1 MRIKEENPMARLN
14 ITIPDALYERLEQ
27 LRDRINLSKVCA
39 NALEKEVAM
48 LERQPNITDPRI
60 AHLVKRL
67 QGTKERWYQRGHEDG
82 FQWAVETAT
91 REELWWVAT
100 TLEERDGPQLVQLFR
115 QHQMITTPPS
125 FLPPT
130 PPMPPTPGQSY
141 MVTQPAPP
149 EFAAHSGLPHPP
161 RSTRERPVVQVH
173 FDPHGFQGAFPASFN
188 PVERLQY
195 WEKQEL
201 QEQGEGPTTRVA
213 VDEASYLEGWRDSVK
228 EIWQA
233 ISPAL

>member
-1 MRIKEENPMARLN
+1 MARLN

-27 LRDRINLSKVCA
+27 IRDRINLSKVCA

-60 AHLVKRL
+60 AQLLKRL

-82 FQWAVETAT
+82 IQWAVEMAT
-91 REELWWVAT
+91 REELWMVAT
-100 TLEERDGPQLVQLFR
+100 TLEERDGPQLVQMFR
-115 QHQMITTPPS
+115 KHQMITTTSS
-125 FLPPT
+125 FLPPK
-130 PPMPPTPGQSY
+130 PPMPPMPGQSY
-141 MVTQPAPP
+141 MVTQSAPP
-149 EFAAHSGLPHPP
+149 EFGAHLLPPHLSQPTHEPSGPHIRFDPRGLP
-161 RSTRERPVVQVH
+161 
-173 FDPHGFQGAFPASFN
+173 GAFPASFH

-201 QEQGEGPTTRVA
+201 QEQGEGPTTHVE

>member
-1 MRIKEENPMARLN
+1 MARLN

-60 AHLVKRL
+60 AQLLKRL
-67 QGTKERWYQRGHEDG
+67 QGAKERWYQRGHEDG
-82 FQWAVETAT
+82 MQWAVETAT
-91 REELWWVAT
+91 REELWIVAT
-100 TLEERDGPQLVQLFR
+100 TLGERDGPQLVQMFR
-115 QHQMITTPPS
+115 KHQTITTASAFMPPK
-125 FLPPT
+125 

-149 EFAAHSGLPHPP
+149 GGFAAYSVAPHPLQP
-161 RSTRERPVVQVH
+161 THERPVLHMQ
-173 FDPHGFQGAFPASFN
+173 FDPRGLHGAFPDSFH

-201 QEQGEGPTTRVA
+201 QEQGEGPTTRVE